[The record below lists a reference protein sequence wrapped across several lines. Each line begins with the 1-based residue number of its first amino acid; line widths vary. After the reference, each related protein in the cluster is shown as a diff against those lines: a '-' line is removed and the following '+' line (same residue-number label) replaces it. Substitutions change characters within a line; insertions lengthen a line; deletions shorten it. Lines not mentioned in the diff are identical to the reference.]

1 MKRIGVV
8 IPTWNGRH
16 LLPFCLQALGGQVE
30 VNLDVVVVDNGS
42 VDDSR
47 QWLAREHPHVR
58 VLSLPTNAG
67 FAGAA
72 NAGIAACTTE
82 FILLLN
88 NDAALHRDYVIT
100 LVRFMASHPQ
110 AAAVQGRI
118 LCHSDPTQVDSLG
131 MRFDIL
137 WRAFQDGGNEPDP
150 GPSCPRRIA
159 GVTASAALYRT
170 SALRQIADPG
180 SPSAVFDPR
189 FFAYYEDVDLALR
202 LEAAGWESWLEPTA
216 ACEHVGSA
224 TGIDGSMSKAY
235 LLGRNYFLYLARH
248 LGPGGLLRLL
258 PGLARQRLRRL
269 VTWPFHPR
277 RDTALWAGEIAAL
290 PHLWTSIR
298 KGAASR
304 RARAGSATGPP
315 G

>member
-1 MKRIGVV
+1 M
-8 IPTWNGRH
+8 
-16 LLPFCLQALGGQVE
+16 
-30 VNLDVVVVDNGS
+30 
-42 VDDSR
+42 
-47 QWLAREHPHVR
+47 
-58 VLSLPTNAG
+58 
-67 FAGAA
+67 
-72 NAGIAACTTE
+72 
-82 FILLLN
+82 
-88 NDAALHRDYVIT
+88 
-100 LVRFMASHPQ
+100 
-110 AAAVQGRI
+110 
-118 LCHSDPTQVDSLG
+118 
-131 MRFDIL
+131 
-137 WRAFQDGGNEPDP
+137 
-150 GPSCPRRIA
+150 
-159 GVTASAALYRT
+159 
-170 SALRQIADPG
+170 
-180 SPSAVFDPR
+180 FDPR

-304 RARAGSATGPP
+304 RARADSATGPP